1 MPLTIDF
8 RNKLVLITGGGRG
21 IGLAISTALAQ
32 AGADLAITYT
42 STDASPVADKLSNE
56 YGVTVKA
63 FKCEV
68 TKSKEVDRV
77 VEEVGKV
84 FGKEVDIGV
93 ANAGVSL
100 WKDAHENT
108 DADIQNIFA
117 VNTYH
122 PYYLSR
128 ALVRSWLHLPIPVSS
143 SSSDSSSPSKE
154 DLDIPSIK
162 GLNLK
167 KQILFVSSISALVA
181 MNPQRQTAYNASKGA
196 VTMMAKSLA
205 GEWSHLGISVNSV
218 SPGYVST
225 DMIASPPDATA
236 ASWVSEWE
244 KRTPVGRFASPAEIG
259 EFIAVLLSEKM
270 GGGGFMVGSDVVVD
284 GGYTVF

>member
-8 RNKLVLITGGGRG
+8 SNKLVLITGGGRG

-68 TKSKEVDRV
+68 TESEEVDRV
-77 VEEVGKV
+77 VGEVGKV

-108 DADIQNIFA
+108 DGNIFA

-143 SSSDSSSPSKE
+143 SSSSSFSSPSKE

-205 GEWSHLGISVNSV
+205 GEWSHLGLRINRHDRLS
-218 SPGYVST
+218 
-225 DMIASPPDATA
+225 PDATA

>member
-1 MPLTIDF
+1 MPFTIDF
-8 RNKLVLITGGGRG
+8 SNKLVLITGGGRG

-42 STDASPVADKLSNE
+42 STDASPVADKLSKE

-68 TKSKEVDRV
+68 TKGEEVDRV

-93 ANAGVSL
+93 ANA
-100 WKDAHENT
+100 
-108 DADIQNIFA
+108 ADIQSIFA

-128 ALVRSWLHLPIPVSS
+128 ALVRSWLHLPIP
-143 SSSDSSSPSKE
+143 
-154 DLDIPSIK
+154 
-162 GLNLK
+162 
-167 KQILFVSSISALVA
+167 KQILFISSISALVA

>member
-93 ANAGVSL
+93 ANA
-100 WKDAHENT
+100 
-108 DADIQNIFA
+108 ADIQNIFA

-128 ALVRSWLHLPIPVSS
+128 AL
-143 SSSDSSSPSKE
+143 

-284 GGYTVF
+284 GGTSLFVFLGFWGGGWG